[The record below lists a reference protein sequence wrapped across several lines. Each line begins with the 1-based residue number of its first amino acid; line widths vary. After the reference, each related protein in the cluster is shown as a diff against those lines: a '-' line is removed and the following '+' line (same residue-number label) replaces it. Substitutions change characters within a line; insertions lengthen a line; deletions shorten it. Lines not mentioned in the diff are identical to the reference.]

1 MKRYL
6 QPGYKF
12 SLNGIDGYFEI
23 KDIIGC
29 GSSCVV
35 YSADFTDKNGICTEH
50 LLKEYNPKTLDIARD
65 ESGAIFVDNSDD
77 VDAFEKGLVSF
88 EKGYNIQLEI
98 RRNLETKNTT
108 ANIQGIHEGNG
119 TKYIDMTVFNGQT
132 YDKIQ
137 ESTLFDLLERTKA
150 ITKVI
155 REYHKKGFLH
165 LDLKPNNILALP
177 ETKEL
182 VMFFDFDSLLT
193 KGEILSGGSVSYTK
207 SWAAPE
213 LLLPGRRSK
222 LCEATDIFS
231 IGEIMFYQIFGRHS
245 SPEERRSFAN
255 YEFEPNAEIFKD
267 ADQSIFKLLS
277 ELFSRTICGVISKR
291 YASADELIEMLDR
304 LLPLANPKRTRII
317 STLPSVQSFFVG
329 RDSEIEEIHGKLQEN
344 DLLFVS
350 GMGGIGKSEL
360 VKNYANRYKDS
371 YDAIIFAPYV
381 TDLVMLIT
389 DDKSV
394 SIANVEMLQGEQ
406 LTEYY
411 DRKLRK
417 LKELCNERTLFII
430 DNYDTQED
438 PNFKAV
444 QSLNCKKI
452 ITTRFDFA
460 DFNVSQIEIGT
471 ISARS
476 DVNRIFNEYYGKSLS
491 EEDKTTV
498 DKIIDLVDCHTM
510 TVELLAKQ
518 MKSGRV
524 TPQKMLE
531 VLTKGGLGESGK
543 EKINAAKDSKF
554 VRQSAYDHIRALFDI
569 SDLEENELYVLGNLS
584 LIPHSGIFTE
594 QFKVWCGLESYE
606 EINSLENEGWIRRNK
621 EDDIISLHP
630 VVSDIA
636 FELVKNESVNVEK
649 LLCGITEYM
658 SSDEYDT
665 VDFEKRKDMN
675 VLSMFCAERI
685 NKCSIETSA
694 VADLLD
700 RIANEVK
707 GFGNL
712 DLCYEFAEKAMR
724 IRVNLFGDTSK
735 EAAKSYKS
743 LGKIFRQRGDL
754 KKSEELFLK
763 SLEIRESVFGEM
775 NKATASSYS
784 ELGNLYRESGK
795 LEKAEEFCLKAM
807 EIREAVCGE
816 MNGDT
821 ATSYN
826 NLGILYRNLGELE
839 KAEEFYLKALE
850 IRRNIYGEMYSDTA
864 TSYNNLGV
872 LYKELG
878 RFEKAEEFY
887 LKALKTRKSIYG
899 EMYSDTATSYS
910 QIGLLYKEQGQ
921 LEKAEEFYLK
931 ALNIRRSIYG
941 EMYSDT
947 ATSYNNLGVLYKE
960 LGQLEKAEE
969 FYLKALNIRR
979 NIYGELYS
987 STATSYNSL
996 GALYKEQGQLEKA
1009 EEFYLKALEIRRS
1022 IYGEMYSD
1030 TANSYSHLGSLYR
1043 KQGQLEKAEEFYLK
1057 ALNIRRNIYGE
1068 MYRDTATSYNN
1079 LGVLYKK
1086 QGQLE
1091 KSEEFYLKALN
1102 IRKRIYGELYSDTA
1116 TSYSNLGGLYREQGQ
1131 LEKAEE
1137 FYLKALE
1144 IRRSIFGEMY
1154 SDTATSYN
1162 NLGSLY
1168 KELGQLEKA
1177 EEFYLKALD
1186 IRRSIYGE
1194 MYSDTATSY
1203 DNIGIIYKEQGK
1215 LEKAEEFYLKALEI
1229 RRSIYGEMYSD
1240 TAASYNN
1247 LGVLYRKGKKYE
1259 KAEMCIENALHIFKE
1274 IYGENN
1280 FDTSVAYS
1288 ALGELYKLKND
1299 FENAEKN
1306 LMKSFEI
1313 RKKIYGD
1320 NYPRTALVCYRL
1332 AELYFEHGQ
1341 FSSAEKFSRKAYETY
1356 LNIYGE
1362 DDRQTADA
1370 RTLLDRIKKST

>member
-1 MKRYL
+1 
-6 QPGYKF
+6 
-12 SLNGIDGYFEI
+12 
-23 KDIIGC
+23 
-29 GSSCVV
+29 
-35 YSADFTDKNGICTEH
+35 
-50 LLKEYNPKTLDIARD
+50 
-65 ESGAIFVDNSDD
+65 
-77 VDAFEKGLVSF
+77 
-88 EKGYNIQLEI
+88 
-98 RRNLETKNTT
+98 
-108 ANIQGIHEGNG
+108 
-119 TKYIDMTVFNGQT
+119 
-132 YDKIQ
+132 
-137 ESTLFDLLERTKA
+137 
-150 ITKVI
+150 
-155 REYHKKGFLH
+155 
-165 LDLKPNNILALP
+165 
-177 ETKEL
+177 
-182 VMFFDFDSLLT
+182 
-193 KGEILSGGSVSYTK
+193 
-207 SWAAPE
+207 
-213 LLLPGRRSK
+213 
-222 LCEATDIFS
+222 
-231 IGEIMFYQIFGRHS
+231 
-245 SPEERRSFAN
+245 
-255 YEFEPNAEIFKD
+255 
-267 ADQSIFKLLS
+267 
-277 ELFSRTICGVISKR
+277 
-291 YASADELIEMLDR
+291 
-304 LLPLANPKRTRII
+304 
-317 STLPSVQSFFVG
+317 
-329 RDSEIEEIHGKLQEN
+329 
-344 DLLFVS
+344 
-350 GMGGIGKSEL
+350 
-360 VKNYANRYKDS
+360 
-371 YDAIIFAPYV
+371 
-381 TDLVMLIT
+381 MLIT

-438 PNFKAV
+438 PNFEAV
-444 QSLNCKKI
+444 QSLSCKKI
-452 ITTRFDFA
+452 ITTRLDFA

-476 DVNRIFNEYYGKSLS
+476 DVNRIFNEYYGKSLG
-491 EEDKTTV
+491 EEDKITV

-594 QFKVWCGLESYE
+594 QFKVWCELESYE
-606 EINSLENEGWIRRNK
+606 EINSLENEGWIRRNE

-636 FELVKNESVNVEK
+636 FELAKNESVNVEK

-712 DLCYEFAEKAMR
+712 DLCREFAEKAMR

-850 IRRNIYGEMYSDTA
+850 IRRNIYGE
-864 TSYNNLGV
+864 
-872 LYKELG
+872 
-878 RFEKAEEFY
+878 
-887 LKALKTRKSIYG
+887 
-899 EMYSDTATSYS
+899 
-910 QIGLLYKEQGQ
+910 
-921 LEKAEEFYLK
+921 
-931 ALNIRRSIYG
+931 
-941 EMYSDT
+941 
-947 ATSYNNLGVLYKE
+947 
-960 LGQLEKAEE
+960 
-969 FYLKALNIRR
+969 
-979 NIYGELYS
+979 LYS

-1009 EEFYLKALEIRRS
+1009 EEF
-1022 IYGEMYSD
+1022 
-1030 TANSYSHLGSLYR
+1030 
-1043 KQGQLEKAEEFYLK
+1043 F
-1057 ALNIRRNIYGE
+1057 
-1068 MYRDTATSYNN
+1068 
-1079 LGVLYKK
+1079 
-1086 QGQLE
+1086 
-1091 KSEEFYLKALN
+1091 
-1102 IRKRIYGELYSDTA
+1102 
-1116 TSYSNLGGLYREQGQ
+1116 
-1131 LEKAEE
+1131 
-1137 FYLKALE
+1137 
-1144 IRRSIFGEMY
+1144 
-1154 SDTATSYN
+1154 
-1162 NLGSLY
+1162 
-1168 KELGQLEKA
+1168 
-1177 EEFYLKALD
+1177 
-1186 IRRSIYGE
+1186 
-1194 MYSDTATSY
+1194 
-1203 DNIGIIYKEQGK
+1203 
-1215 LEKAEEFYLKALEI
+1215 LKALEI

-1240 TAASYNN
+1240 TAASYND
-1247 LGVLYRKGKKYE
+1247 LGVLYREEKEYG

-1280 FDTSVAYS
+1280 FDTSVAYC
-1288 ALGELYKLKND
+1288 ALGELYRLKSD

-1313 RKKIYGD
+1313 RQKIYGD

-1332 AELYFEHGQ
+1332 AELYFEHGH

>member
-1 MKRYL
+1 
-6 QPGYKF
+6 
-12 SLNGIDGYFEI
+12 
-23 KDIIGC
+23 
-29 GSSCVV
+29 
-35 YSADFTDKNGICTEH
+35 GICTEH

-119 TKYIDMTVFNGQT
+119 TKYIDMTVLNGQT

-137 ESTLFDLLERTKA
+137 ENTLFDLLERTKA

-193 KGEILSGGSVSYTK
+193 KGEILSGSSVSYTK

-277 ELFSRTICGVISKR
+277 ELFSKTICGVISKR
-291 YASADELIEMLDR
+291 YTSADELIEMLDK

-381 TDLVMLIT
+381 TDFIMLIT

-406 LTEYY
+406 LAEYY

-417 LKELCNERTLFII
+417 LKELCNERTLLII

-438 PNFKAV
+438 PNFEAV

-452 ITTRFDFA
+452 ITTRLDFA

-476 DVNRIFNEYYGKSLS
+476 DVNRIFNEYYGKSLG
-491 EEDKTTV
+491 EEDKITV

-584 LIPHSGIFTE
+584 LIPHSGILTE
-594 QFKVWCGLESYE
+594 QFKVWCELESYE
-606 EINSLENEGWIRRNK
+606 EINSLENEGWIRRNE

-700 RIANEVK
+700 RIANEVN

-712 DLCYEFAEKAMR
+712 DLCREFAEKAMK
-724 IRVNLFGDTSK
+724 IRVNLFGENSI
-735 EAAKSYKS
+735 EVAESYDS
-743 LGKIFRQRGDL
+743 LGYFCENGGDL
-754 KKSEELFLK
+754 KKSEEFMLK
-763 SLEIRESVFGEM
+763 ALDIRRCLYGEM
-775 NKATASSYS
+775 DGNTA
-784 ELGNLYRESGK
+784 
-795 LEKAEEFCLKAM
+795 A
-807 EIREAVCGE
+807 
-816 MNGDT
+816 
-821 ATSYN
+821 SYN
-826 NLGILYRNLGELE
+826 NLAGLY
-839 KAEEFYLKALE
+839 
-850 IRRNIYGEMYSDTA
+850 
-864 TSYNNLGV
+864 
-872 LYKELG
+872 
-878 RFEKAEEFY
+878 
-887 LKALKTRKSIYG
+887 
-899 EMYSDTATSYS
+899 
-910 QIGLLYKEQGQ
+910 QEQGQ
-921 LEKAEEFYLK
+921 LEKAEEFNLK
-931 ALNIRRSIYG
+931 ALKIIKCLYG
-941 EMYSDT
+941 EMDGNT
-947 ATSYNNLGVLYKE
+947 ATLYNNLGSLY
-960 LGQLEKAEE
+960 
-969 FYLKALNIRR
+969 N
-979 NIYGELYS
+979 
-987 STATSYNSL
+987 
-996 GALYKEQGQLEKA
+996 EQGQFEKA

-1022 IYGEMYSD
+1022 
-1030 TANSYSHLGSLYR
+1030 L
-1043 KQGQLEKAEEFYLK
+1043 
-1057 ALNIRRNIYGE
+1057 
-1068 MYRDTATSYNN
+1068 
-1079 LGVLYKK
+1079 
-1086 QGQLE
+1086 
-1091 KSEEFYLKALN
+1091 
-1102 IRKRIYGELYSDTA
+1102 
-1116 TSYSNLGGLYREQGQ
+1116 
-1131 LEKAEE
+1131 
-1137 FYLKALE
+1137 
-1144 IRRSIFGEMY
+1144 
-1154 SDTATSYN
+1154 
-1162 NLGSLY
+1162 
-1168 KELGQLEKA
+1168 
-1177 EEFYLKALD
+1177 
-1186 IRRSIYGE
+1186 
-1194 MYSDTATSY
+1194 
-1203 DNIGIIYKEQGK
+1203 
-1215 LEKAEEFYLKALEI
+1215 
-1229 RRSIYGEMYSD
+1229 
-1240 TAASYNN
+1240 
-1247 LGVLYRKGKKYE
+1247 
-1259 KAEMCIENALHIFKE
+1259 
-1274 IYGENN
+1274 
-1280 FDTSVAYS
+1280 
-1288 ALGELYKLKND
+1288 
-1299 FENAEKN
+1299 
-1306 LMKSFEI
+1306 
-1313 RKKIYGD
+1313 
-1320 NYPRTALVCYRL
+1320 
-1332 AELYFEHGQ
+1332 
-1341 FSSAEKFSRKAYETY
+1341 
-1356 LNIYGE
+1356 
-1362 DDRQTADA
+1362 
-1370 RTLLDRIKKST
+1370 

>member
-12 SLNGIDGYFEI
+12 SLNGIDGCFEI

-119 TKYIDMTVFNGQT
+119 TKYIDMTVLNGQT

-137 ESTLFDLLERTKA
+137 ENTLFDLLERTKA
-150 ITKVI
+150 IAKVI

-255 YEFEPNAEIFKD
+255 YEFEPDAEIFKD

-291 YASADELIEMLDR
+291 YASADELIEMLDK

-344 DLLFVS
+344 DLLFVN

-381 TDLVMLIT
+381 TDFIMLIT

-438 PNFKAV
+438 PNFEAV
-444 QSLNCKKI
+444 QSLSCKKI
-452 ITTRFDFA
+452 ITTRLDFA

-476 DVNRIFNEYYGKSLS
+476 DVNRIFNEYYGKSLG
-491 EEDKTTV
+491 EEDKITV

-594 QFKVWCGLESYE
+594 QFKVWCELESYE
-606 EINSLENEGWIRRNK
+606 EINSLENEGWIRRNE

-636 FELVKNESVNVEK
+636 FELAKNESVNVEK

-712 DLCYEFAEKAMR
+712 DLCREFAEKAMR

-850 IRRNIYGEMYSDTA
+850 IRRNIYGE
-864 TSYNNLGV
+864 
-872 LYKELG
+872 
-878 RFEKAEEFY
+878 
-887 LKALKTRKSIYG
+887 
-899 EMYSDTATSYS
+899 
-910 QIGLLYKEQGQ
+910 
-921 LEKAEEFYLK
+921 
-931 ALNIRRSIYG
+931 
-941 EMYSDT
+941 
-947 ATSYNNLGVLYKE
+947 
-960 LGQLEKAEE
+960 
-969 FYLKALNIRR
+969 
-979 NIYGELYS
+979 LYS

-1091 KSEEFYLKALN
+1091 KSEEFYLKSLN

-1162 NLGSLY
+1162 NLGRLY

-1203 DNIGIIYKEQGK
+1203 NSLGALYKEQGQ
-1215 LEKAEEFYLKALEI
+1215 LEKAEEFFLKALEI

-1240 TAASYNN
+1240 TAASYND
-1247 LGVLYRKGKKYE
+1247 LGVLYREEKEYG

-1280 FDTSVAYS
+1280 FDTSVAYC
-1288 ALGELYKLKND
+1288 ALGELYRLKSD

-1313 RKKIYGD
+1313 RQKIYGD

-1332 AELYFEHGQ
+1332 AELYFEHGH

>member
-119 TKYIDMTVFNGQT
+119 TKYIDMTVLNGQT

-137 ESTLFDLLERTKA
+137 ENTLFDLLERTKA

-193 KGEILSGGSVSYTK
+193 KGEILSGSSVSYTK

-255 YEFEPNAEIFKD
+255 YEFEPDAEIFKD

-291 YASADELIEMLDR
+291 YASADELIEMLDK

-381 TDLVMLIT
+381 TDFIMLIT

-406 LTEYY
+406 LAEYY

-417 LKELCNERTLFII
+417 LKELCNERTLLII

-438 PNFKAV
+438 PNFRDI
-444 QSLNCKKI
+444 QRLNCKKI
-452 ITTRFDFA
+452 ITTRLDFA
-460 DFNVSQIEIGT
+460 DFNSSQIEIGT

-476 DVNRIFNEYYGKSLS
+476 DVNRIFNEYYGKSLG
-491 EEDKTTV
+491 EEDKITV

-594 QFKVWCGLESYE
+594 QFKVWCRIKSYE

-636 FELVKNESVNVEK
+636 FELVKSSSVDIHLFLIEFKCYLDNKSFSTLNSSERYYYIKLKNRISYGLLKSKLGTIDVAAFLGMDPVGYEYEQLELLIDFLNRSIDIGKSIEEYPAENIADAYANLSYLYIEKYDLDKALISTNEASKIYENIFGVEWEEVNPQK
-649 LLCGITEYM
+649 AATIHNNCGVIYHSKGSFNEAK
-658 SSDEYDT
+658 DEYNCALKILSSHNMICNELFAEINSNLGDLYC
-665 VDFEKRKDMN
+665 DMDIFN
-675 VLSMFCAERI
+675 KAEI
-685 NKCSIETSA
+685 QYNIAQKIITDILGEDSSETASIYAS
-694 VADLLD
+694 
-700 RIANEVK
+700 K
-707 GFGNL
+707 GNL
-712 DLCYEFAEKAMR
+712 YEAVGEYNKAQNMY
-724 IRVNLFGDTSK
+724 
-735 EAAKSYKS
+735 EH
-743 LGKIFRQRGDL
+743 
-754 KKSEELFLK
+754 
-763 SLEIRESVFGEM
+763 SLEIRQKLFGQE
-775 NKATASSYS
+775 NAEIAQSYIS
-784 ELGNLYRESGK
+784 LGLINIRLKDYK
-795 LEKAEEFCLKAM
+795 KAEEYLNHSLS
-807 EIREAVCGE
+807 IR
-816 MNGDT
+816 
-821 ATSYN
+821 
-826 NLGILYRNLGELE
+826 L
-839 KAEEFYLKALE
+839 
-850 IRRNIYGEMYSDTA
+850 
-864 TSYNNLGV
+864 
-872 LYKELG
+872 
-878 RFEKAEEFY
+878 
-887 LKALKTRKSIYG
+887 
-899 EMYSDTATSYS
+899 
-910 QIGLLYKEQGQ
+910 
-921 LEKAEEFYLK
+921 
-931 ALNIRRSIYG
+931 
-941 EMYSDT
+941 
-947 ATSYNNLGVLYKE
+947 
-960 LGQLEKAEE
+960 
-969 FYLKALNIRR
+969 
-979 NIYGELYS
+979 
-987 STATSYNSL
+987 
-996 GALYKEQGQLEKA
+996 
-1009 EEFYLKALEIRRS
+1009 
-1022 IYGEMYSD
+1022 
-1030 TANSYSHLGSLYR
+1030 SLYG
-1043 KQGQLEKAEEFYLK
+1043 KNSISVA
-1057 ALNIRRNIYGE
+1057 NC
-1068 MYRDTATSYNN
+1068 
-1079 LGVLYKK
+1079 
-1086 QGQLE
+1086 
-1091 KSEEFYLKALN
+1091 
-1102 IRKRIYGELYSDTA
+1102 
-1116 TSYSNLGGLYREQGQ
+1116 YSNLGGLYDEIGNIT
-1131 LEKAEE
+1131 KAEE
-1137 FYLKALE
+1137 CYLESIKIREKIDVEPSDLAL
-1144 IRRSIFGEMY
+1144 
-1154 SDTATSYN
+1154 SYC
-1162 NLGSLY
+1162 NLGAFYIEQSVFGKAEDYILKSLQIREKVFGKEHRETAHAYYWLGKLY
-1168 KELGQLEKA
+1168 KEKGNLTDA
-1177 EEFYLKALD
+1177 
-1186 IRRSIYGE
+1186 
-1194 MYSDTATSY
+1194 
-1203 DNIGIIYKEQGK
+1203 GI
-1215 LEKAEEFYLKALEI
+1215 
-1229 RRSIYGEMYSD
+1229 
-1240 TAASYNN
+1240 N
-1247 LGVLYRKGKKYE
+1247 L
-1259 KAEMCIENALHIFKE
+1259 
-1274 IYGENN
+1274 
-1280 FDTSVAYS
+1280 
-1288 ALGELYKLKND
+1288 
-1299 FENAEKN
+1299 
-1306 LMKSFEI
+1306 LM
-1313 RKKIYGD
+1313 
-1320 NYPRTALVCYRL
+1320 A
-1332 AELYFEHGQ
+1332 
-1341 FSSAEKFSRKAYETY
+1341 
-1356 LNIYGE
+1356 LNIQEKVLGK
-1362 DDRQTADA
+1362 DA
-1370 RTLLDRIKKST
+1370 FATQKTQELINEIDS

>member
-77 VDAFEKGLVSF
+77 VDAFEKGLVGF

-119 TKYIDMTVFNGQT
+119 TKYIDMTVLNGQT

-137 ESTLFDLLERTKA
+137 ENTLFDLLERTKA

-193 KGEILSGGSVSYTK
+193 KGEILSGSSVSYTK

-255 YEFEPNAEIFKD
+255 YEFEPDAEIFKD

-277 ELFSRTICGVISKR
+277 ELFSKTICGVISKR
-291 YASADELIEMLDR
+291 YDSADELIEMLDKM
-304 LLPLANPKRTRII
+304 LPLANPKRTRII
-317 STLPSVQSFFVG
+317 STLPSAQSFFVG

-381 TDLVMLIT
+381 TDFIMLIT

-411 DRKLRK
+411 ERKLRK
-417 LKELCNERTLFII
+417 LNELCNECTLLII

-438 PNFKAV
+438 PNFRDI
-444 QSLNCKKI
+444 QRLNCKKI
-452 ITTRFDFA
+452 ITTRLDFA
-460 DFNVSQIEIGT
+460 DFNSSQIEIGT

-491 EEDKTTV
+491 EEDKITV

-606 EINSLENEGWIRRNK
+606 EINSLENEGWIRQNE

-649 LLCGITEYM
+649 LLCDITEYM
-658 SSDEYDT
+658 LSDEYDT

-675 VLSMFCAERI
+675 VLSLFCAERI

-700 RIANEVK
+700 GIANEVS

-712 DLCYEFAEKAMR
+712 DLCREFAEKAMK
-724 IRVNLFGDTSK
+724 IRVNLFGENST
-735 EAAKSYKS
+735 EAAKSYVS
-743 LGKIFRQRGDL
+743 VGIFCKKRGDL
-754 KKSEELFLK
+754 NKSEEMLLK
-763 SLEIRESVFGEM
+763 SLEIRKTVFGEIDSD
-775 NKATASSYS
+775 TAFSYN
-784 ELGNLYRESGK
+784 ELGILYFDLGK
-795 LEKAEEFCLKAM
+795 LEKAEEFFLKALKTNK
-807 EIREAVCGE
+807 RLYGE
-816 MNGDT
+816 MDVGT
-821 ATSYN
+821 ASLYG
-826 NLGILYRNLGELE
+826 NLGALYQKQGQLE
-839 KAEEFYLKALE
+839 KAEEFHLKALN

-864 TSYNNLGV
+864 TSYNNLGY
-872 LYKELG
+872 LYN
-878 RFEKAEEFY
+878 
-887 LKALKTRKSIYG
+887 
-899 EMYSDTATSYS
+899 
-910 QIGLLYKEQGQ
+910 EQGQ
-921 LEKAEEFYLK
+921 F
-931 ALNIRRSIYG
+931 
-941 EMYSDT
+941 
-947 ATSYNNLGVLYKE
+947 
-960 LGQLEKAEE
+960 
-969 FYLKALNIRR
+969 
-979 NIYGELYS
+979 
-987 STATSYNSL
+987 
-996 GALYKEQGQLEKA
+996 
-1009 EEFYLKALEIRRS
+1009 
-1022 IYGEMYSD
+1022 
-1030 TANSYSHLGSLYR
+1030 
-1043 KQGQLEKAEEFYLK
+1043 EKAEEFYLK

-1068 MYRDTATSYNN
+1068 MYSDTANVYNN
-1079 LGVLYKK
+1079 LCTLY
-1086 QGQLE
+1086 E
-1091 KSEEFYLKALN
+1091 
-1102 IRKRIYGELYSDTA
+1102 
-1116 TSYSNLGGLYREQGQ
+1116 EQGR

-1137 FYLKALE
+1137 FCLKAL
-1144 IRRSIFGEMY
+1144 
-1154 SDTATSYN
+1154 
-1162 NLGSLY
+1162 
-1168 KELGQLEKA
+1168 K
-1177 EEFYLKALD
+1177 

-1203 DNIGIIYKEQGK
+1203 NNLGGLYKELGQ
-1215 LEKAEEFYLKALEI
+1215 LEKAKELHLKALKI
-1229 RRSIYGEMYSD
+1229 RKSIYGEMYSD
-1240 TAASYNN
+1240 TAISYSN
-1247 LGVLYRKGKKYE
+1247 LGGLYKELGQFE
-1259 KAEMCIENALHIFKE
+1259 KAEEFLLKALEIRRSLYGEINGDTAKSYSFLCDLYREQGQLEKAKEFGLKALSISEKIQEDVYITAKVCFIFAKLNYKMNNFAEALEHAQKAHE
-1274 IYGENN
+1274 IYLSRNKDSIQTKE
-1280 FDTSVAYS
+1280 VE
-1288 ALGELYKLKND
+1288 ELI
-1299 FENAEKN
+1299 EKI
-1306 LMKSFEI
+1306 KQ
-1313 RKKIYGD
+1313 K
-1320 NYPRTALVCYRL
+1320 
-1332 AELYFEHGQ
+1332 
-1341 FSSAEKFSRKAYETY
+1341 
-1356 LNIYGE
+1356 E
-1362 DDRQTADA
+1362 DAF
-1370 RTLLDRIKKST
+1370 